1 MTSTQL
7 DSFRKALESRAAE
20 LENRSRNR
28 ETLATDSSADEL
40 DRIQQAGNQE
50 FAMNNLERNYN
61 RLREVEIALRRITAG
76 TFGICVEC
84 EENINPKRLA
94 AIPWASSCIAC
105 QEAPE
110 NAARSEIHSPSV
122 IAA

>member
-1 MTSTQL
+1 
-7 DSFRKALESRAAE
+7 
-20 LENRSRNR
+20 
-28 ETLATDSSADEL
+28 
-40 DRIQQAGNQE
+40 
-50 FAMNNLERNYN
+50 MNNLERNYN
-61 RLREVEIALRRITAG
+61 RLREVETALRRITAG

-110 NAARSEIHSPSV
+110 KAARSEIHMPLV
-122 IAA
+122 VTA